1 MGTGIGR
8 YKPVPPI
15 DLPMS
20 VDSEPTASETVDI
33 NTLAG
38 RLGEAIADLP
48 EYEAF
53 ESAKS
58 AVEDDETAQELI
70 SRFEQERQAFAVARQ
85 AGQATQEDVES
96 IKATQDEL
104 HALPVMER
112 FLDRQEA
119 LVDRLET
126 INDTISDP
134 LVIDFGGEAGGCCN
148 D

>member
-1 MGTGIGR
+1 
-8 YKPVPPI
+8 
-15 DLPMS
+15 MS
-20 VDSEPTASETVDI
+20 VDSEGGVSDTEDI
-33 NTLAG
+33 ESLSR

-53 ESAKS
+53 ETAKT
-58 AVEDDETAQELI
+58 AVEEDEAAQELI
-70 SRFEQERQAFAVARQ
+70 KQFERERQEFAMARQ
-85 AGQATQEDVES
+85 TGQASQEDLESIQSTQE
-96 IKATQDEL
+96 EL

-112 FLDRQEA
+112 YLERQEA

-126 INDTISDP
+126 INETISEP